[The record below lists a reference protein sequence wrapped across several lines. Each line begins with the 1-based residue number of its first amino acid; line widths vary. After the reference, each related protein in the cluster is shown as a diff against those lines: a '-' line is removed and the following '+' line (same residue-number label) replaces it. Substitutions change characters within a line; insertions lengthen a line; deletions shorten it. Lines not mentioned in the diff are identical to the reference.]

1 MANDKVTIAIS
12 AKDNYSVVMEK
23 ISQATKG
30 AAKDM
35 SSFQKRLDVLN
46 STKLRLQVEVEDAKK
61 RLREAKRVYEDS
73 QKAMKSATDS
83 MGKSAKDAGDALN
96 GIDVEQAKSH
106 LEEMQEEYNNLSA
119 SLSAVSNQA
128 KETER
133 SMRSLNGTGKGGGQG
148 DATLGTLTKTIASSQ
163 LAKQVLGAL
172 GDSASAYISSA
183 YGEKAGLYVQSTVSG
198 ALSGMSSGAAIGS
211 MIAPGIGTV
220 IGGAIGA
227 AVGAGSG
234 ALSASTQIQEEKDAF
249 FKDLVRDKYTEATE
263 KFDTTLDTGKT
274 IAGSRETDML
284 AFKRLLG
291 GEENAKGYLNN
302 LVDKAAHTPFQYDDL
317 TAMSKTLATFGYSQ
331 QEMLD
336 MIDKVGDTGAALGM
350 DSSGMVAVATYL
362 GRMKSSNKT
371 SLEYLNPLIERG
383 IPVMDYLAKSL
394 RKSKEEVYDM
404 ISKGLIPG
412 EQAAKVIADYMG
424 ADFKGSM
431 EDMSHTYDG
440 MLSTIEDYQTQLQ
453 NAMGDAYNEER
464 KTGEGGL
471 QDQID
476 WYDKNAD
483 EMSRLYS
490 RLGKWKAEQD
500 NAADKIL
507 FDTYQE
513 LLDSDW
519 ENMDEGDLYAKL
531 LASETEAAAKYT
543 DTEQFTEMKNAQLDL
558 VERLRVALADSYYAL
573 GYELMLALT
582 KGLNSVPITKEGFI
596 QNQLIVVDG
605 ISEDGKTAKNNEA
618 VRAEFDASS
627 YGEGYYWLYCGQG
640 DNGYVYHLYDN
651 SGKYTGGMGML
662 NFNGTGVDEYK
673 EPNKAFGL
681 SYVPYNDYPARLH
694 EGERVLT
701 ASQNREYMSGG
712 HGGVTVNI
720 SSMTVRSES
729 DIDSI
734 ADELYRRIRLANANY
749 SEVG

>member
-12 AKDNYSVVMEK
+12 AKDNYSVVMDK

-30 AAKDM
+30 TAKDM
-35 SSFQKRLDVLN
+35 GSFQKRLDVLN
-46 STKLRLQVEVEDAKK
+46 KTKLRLQVEVEDAKK
-61 RLREAKRVYEDS
+61 KLREAKRVYEDS
-73 QKAMKSATDS
+73 QKAMKSAADS
-83 MGKSAKDAGDALN
+83 MGKSAKDAGDAIN
-96 GIDVEQAKSH
+96 GIDVEQARSR

-148 DATLGTLTKTIASSQ
+148 DATLGTLTKTVASSQ

-198 ALSGMSSGAAIGS
+198 ALSGMASGAALGS
-211 MIAPGIGTV
+211 VIPGLGTV
-220 IGGAIGA
+220 VGGIIGA

-284 AFKRLLG
+284 AFERLLG
-291 GEENAKGYLNN
+291 GRDNAEGYLAE
-302 LVDKAAHTPFQYDDL
+302 LVNKAAHTPFQYDDL

-331 QEMLD
+331 KEMLD

-471 QDQID
+471 QSQID
-476 WYDKNAD
+476 WYDENAD

-507 FDTYQE
+507 FDMYQE

-519 ENMDEGDLYAKL
+519 ENINEGDLYAKL
-531 LASETEAAAKYT
+531 LAAETEAAAKYT
-543 DTEQFTEMKNAQLDL
+543 NTTQFDEMNNAQASL
-558 VERLRVALADSYYAL
+558 VAKLGEALAPEYEKMGYNMAQWFTY
-573 GYELMLALT
+573 GYESYFYGAIDSE
-582 KGLNSVPITKEGFI
+582 GRAIPVPGPAPTPSSTPTPTPTPGF
-596 QNQLIVVDG
+596 
-605 ISEDGKTAKNNEA
+605 
-618 VRAEFDASS
+618 
-627 YGEGYYWLYCGQG
+627 
-640 DNGYVYHLYDN
+640 
-651 SGKYTGGMGML
+651 
-662 NFNGTGVDEYK
+662 
-673 EPNKAFGL
+673 AFGI
-681 SYVPYNDYPARLH
+681 SYVPYDDYPAKLH

-734 ADELYRRIRLANANY
+734 ADELYRRIRLANSNY
-749 SEVG
+749 SEVV

>member
-12 AKDNYSVVMEK
+12 AKDNYSVVMDK

-30 AAKDM
+30 TAKDM

-61 RLREAKRVYEDS
+61 KLREAKRVYEDS
-73 QKAMKSATDS
+73 QKAMKSAADS
-83 MGKSAKDAGDALN
+83 MGKSAKDAGDAIN
-96 GIDVEQAKSH
+96 GIDVEQARSR

-148 DATLGTLTKTIASSQ
+148 DATLGTLTKTVASSQ
-163 LAKQVLGAL
+163 LVKQVLGAL

-198 ALSGMSSGAAIGS
+198 ALSGMASGAALGS
-211 MIAPGIGTV
+211 VIPGLGTV
-220 IGGAIGA
+220 VGGIIGA

-284 AFKRLLG
+284 AFERLLG
-291 GEENAKGYLNN
+291 GRDNAEGYLAE
-302 LVDKAAHTPFQYDDL
+302 LVNKAAHTPFQYDDL

-331 QEMLD
+331 KEMLD

-471 QDQID
+471 QSQID
-476 WYDKNAD
+476 WYDENAD

-519 ENMDEGDLYAKL
+519 ENINEGDLYAKL
-531 LASETEAAAKYT
+531 LAAETEAAAKYT
-543 DTEQFTEMKNAQLDL
+543 NTTQFDEMNNAQASL
-558 VERLRVALADSYYAL
+558 VAKLGEALAPEYEKMGYNMAQWFTY
-573 GYELMLALT
+573 GYESYLIAME
-582 KGLNSVPITKEGFI
+582 VPEYTR
-596 QNQLIVVDG
+596 QR
-605 ISEDGKTAKNNEA
+605 TY
-618 VRAEFDASS
+618 ASS
-627 YGEGYYWLYCGQG
+627 QTVDSEGRAVPSPG
-640 DNGYVYHLYDN
+640 
-651 SGKYTGGMGML
+651 
-662 NFNGTGVDEYK
+662 F
-673 EPNKAFGL
+673 AFGL
-681 SYVPYNDYPARLH
+681 SYVPYDDYPAKLH

-734 ADELYRRIRLANANY
+734 ADELYRRIRLANSNY
-749 SEVG
+749 SEVV